1 MNLREFTEAQVEIIY
16 LDSEPTEWTN
26 FIAIF
31 EVFLSSSDDALLL
44 YTSPKKLADASIA
57 RFKTVEYFDC
67 FDVSPQKFNLS
78 RFWIKLI
85 HALKLMAFNLL
96 FGLRFFLIDGF
107 LSTRIARTVVRAKAI
122 QWISDLVGAP
132 EGVRVNYLSKNFT
145 ALIFSRMAASYL
157 VTFNTEDMLDVDSVL
172 RSVLRS
178 SNLSFGALL

>member
-1 MNLREFTEAQVEIIY
+1 
-16 LDSEPTEWTN
+16 
-26 FIAIF
+26 
-31 EVFLSSSDDALLL
+31 
-44 YTSPKKLADASIA
+44 
-57 RFKTVEYFDC
+57 
-67 FDVSPQKFNLS
+67 
-78 RFWIKLI
+78 
-85 HALKLMAFNLL
+85 MAFNLL